1 MSDIVKY
8 DDVQG
13 YPTSSPSSLSPEDCL
28 ALSEH
33 CINAVDNVSNL
44 QADRHRLILW
54 TAREGQL
61 LTDAVEFCR
70 ARGLEFYAINSDVP
84 SDSWKDNSPTRKLK
98 VDMFIDDRNLGG
110 LPDWS
115 VIYEMISRNLTYG
128 DIIRNGMSELFDVEE
143 EKAPRFFRRIIERCR
158 SSREKYNHGSSSG
171 RRHRSSSGRPKRS
184 SRGSHHW

>member
-1 MSDIVKY
+1 MNIAIDFDGTIVEHN
-8 DDVQG
+8 
-13 YPTSSPSSLSPEDCL
+13 YPAIGKEIPYAIETLKK
-28 ALSEH
+28 
-33 CINAVDNVSNL
+33 L

-54 TAREGQL
+54 TAREGHL

-84 SDSWKDNSPTRKLK
+84 SDSWKDNAPTRKLK

-115 VIYEMISRNLTYG
+115 VIYEMISHNLTYG

-143 EKAPRFFRRIIERCR
+143 EKAPGFFRRIIERCR

-171 RRHRSSSGRPKRS
+171 HRHRSSSGRPKRS
-184 SRGSHHW
+184 SSGSHHW